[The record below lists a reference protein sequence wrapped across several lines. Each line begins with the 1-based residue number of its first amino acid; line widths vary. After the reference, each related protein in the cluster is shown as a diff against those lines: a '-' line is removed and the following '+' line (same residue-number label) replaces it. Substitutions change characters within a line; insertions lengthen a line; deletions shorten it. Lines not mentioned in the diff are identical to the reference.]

1 MVTLSENELAVIAS
15 VAARIDAAIRRLN

>member
-1 MVTLSENELAVIAS
+1 MVTLPENELAVIAS